1 MKTAPVDILGLGVAT
16 VDDLLTVDLFPQP
29 NEKILVRRFERQG
42 GGLTAS
48 ALVAASRLGCSC
60 HMVTPLRDDEL
71 SVFLRE
77 TLTREGLVLH
87 ESPGKEGCFPFRSTI
102 LVESKSGE
110 RIILCDDYD
119 RFEYVVGDVAERLL
133 PTAKCLFVDHVY
145 ADVLVEST
153 ALARRLGVPVVGDFE
168 RDSHDSLAVM
178 RLVDHLILPLAYARQ
193 YTGKEAPE
201 EAVLALLGEDRA
213 VACVTDGANGCWF
226 AEKGGEG
233 KVRHLPVFKVEEIV
247 DSTGCGDVFHGVYA
261 SALVQGYP
269 VAERVRRAA
278 AAAAIK
284 LGRPGAQIGA
294 PTTSELDEF
303 LRRQ

>member
-60 HMVTPLRDDEL
+60 HMVTPLRDDDL
-71 SVFLRE
+71 SVFLRD

-87 ESPGKEGCFPFRSTI
+87 EFAGKEGCFPFHSTI
-102 LVESKSGE
+102 LIESKSGE

-145 ADVLVEST
+145 ADVLVE
-153 ALARRLGVPVVGDFE
+153 AAELARRLGVPVVGDFE
-168 RDSHDSLAVM
+168 RDSRDSLALM
-178 RLVDHLILPLAYARQ
+178 QLVDHLILPLAYARQ
-193 YTGKEAPE
+193 HTGKESPE
-201 EAVLALLGEDRA
+201 DAVMTILGSERA
-213 VACVTDGANGCWF
+213 VACVTDSANGCWF
-226 AEKGGEG
+226 AERGG
-233 KVRHLPVFKVEEIV
+233 KVQYLPAFKVEEIV

-269 VAERVRRAA
+269 VAERMRRAA

-284 LGRPGAQIGA
+284 LGRPGAQNGA
-294 PTTSELDEF
+294 PISAELDEF